1 MIDKFFIQTNETIW
15 SFLRKIGK
23 SKEIYSCY
31 SFREIDGYTLFFYA
45 TSTEIVLVLLDIVDD
60 GTVEYADKGVFINV
74 KNERTLKY
82 FRKVL
87 PDGTVSKD
95 SKDWRLSPAFELYS
109 HAYEMRK
116 FFALSQQF
124 SIIPAIHLMYLTNS
138 RIVNYPKVVNTWQ
151 QDLFGFSA
159 LQNLSGLRP
168 GIIYDSRV
176 AGNPF
181 IPVNED
187 LAIEGSEYW
196 TRWQTYLK
204 NRGHFDWDDYRYDD
218 WPRPTDKRF
227 SWKGEMGHLISD
239 EFIDEN

>member
-1 MIDKFFIQTNETIW
+1 MINKFFIQTNETIW
-15 SFLRKIGK
+15 SFLRKIGM

-60 GTVEYADKGVFINV
+60 GTVEYADKGVFFNV
-74 KNERTLKY
+74 RDERTFKY

-87 PDGTVSKD
+87 LDGTVSKD
-95 SKDWRLSPAFELYS
+95 SKDWRPSPAFELYS

-116 FFALSQQF
+116 FFILSQQF
-124 SIIPAIHLMYLTNS
+124 SITPAIHLIYLTNS
-138 RIVNYPKVVNTWQ
+138 RILNFPKVVNTWQ